1 VKASTVLLPGQVL
14 ALDRT
19 TYGKRARDLLSL
31 VGLDGFDD
39 KYPHE
44 LSGGMRQSVAIARA
58 LGLHARRTPL
68 GELDASRP
76 LSGFARHHTLPPDAL
91 RRAAALLDARPGSPR

>member
-1 VKASTVLLPGQVL
+1 MKASTVLLPGQVL

-39 KYPHE
+39 KYPRE
-44 LSGGMRQSVAIARA
+44 LSGGMRQRVAIARA
-58 LGLHARRTPL
+58 LGLHARRTLCTVSVQPR
-68 GELDASRP
+68 APYSR
-76 LSGFARHHTLPPDAL
+76 RW
-91 RRAAALLDARPGSPR
+91 GSRG